1 MSVNCFEKSVERLF
15 NDRKRL
21 EIWSLNVDTTD
32 SDLREMASDGLTAV
46 VELEQILWTW
56 GRRARPKTTRLA
68 IV

>member
-1 MSVNCFEKSVERLF
+1 MSVNCFEKSVEQLF
-15 NDRKRL
+15 NDKKRL
-21 EIWSLNVDTTD
+21 ELWSLNVDTTD

-46 VELEQILWTW
+46 VELEHILWTW